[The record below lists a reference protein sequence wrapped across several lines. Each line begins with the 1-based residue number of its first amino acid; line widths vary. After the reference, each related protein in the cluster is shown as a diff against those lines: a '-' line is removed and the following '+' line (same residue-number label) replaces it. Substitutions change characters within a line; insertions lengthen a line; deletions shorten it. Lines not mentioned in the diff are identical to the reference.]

1 MKENAKSIKF
11 SKETIQATKEW
22 KKEWFK
28 DWKSLKIPR
37 KNIALHDLIFRISIA
52 MNLHG
57 KKAPI
62 IIAMDKYAY
71 HYDIETIEIDPK
83 KPSIISILHEFAH
96 HLHGPNEKTACAWST
111 QLFKKCF
118 PKSFAKL
125 KWQDNLLVKD
135 ASTHNP
141 NQE

>member
-1 MKENAKSIKF
+1 M
-11 SKETIQATKEW
+11 
-22 KKEWFK
+22 
-28 DWKSLKIPR
+28 
-37 KNIALHDLIFRISIA
+37 A
-52 MNLHG
+52 MNLKG
-57 KKAPI
+57 KKIPI
-62 IIAMDKYAY
+62 IIPTDKYAY
-71 HYDIETIEIDPK
+71 YHRINIIVIDSK
-83 KPSIISILHEFAH
+83 NPSIISILHEFAH